1 MTDNQTHAK
10 ASRDTTAPNRLV
22 SVIIPIFNAEPY
34 LDQCLRSIR
43 HQTHASLQIIC
54 LNDGSTDRSL
64 EIMKRHAIEDNRV
77 LIVDKS
83 NEGYGATCNK
93 GIKLAEGEWIS
104 IIEPDDWVDQGMYE
118 RMLAY
123 ENGFDADCDIVK
135 TPYWRILDPDTPN
148 QRKIN
153 CSYRSRIKPK
163 HQPFTVEEAPHLLR
177 HHPSIWSALYRRTFL
192 SDNGI
197 AFHEIPGAGW
207 ADNPFLIDTLCKAKS
222 IVYLDE
228 PFYCYREDPPEKAG
242 AALRKDPELPM
253 RRWKDMHRSISEM
266 GLSSK
271 TVLEELYRRAF
282 TYLDEIEEAGVD
294 EEVLSPMKKDAFHA
308 MDPAVVLNSKV
319 ISPDRKRRFAEMLDL
334 PTPKSDSIRWA
345 LTMLGEFVYTLRNTG
360 LPHTLSMV
368 RKQLG

>member
-1 MTDNQTHAK
+1 MDDK
-10 ASRDTTAPNRLV
+10 ANAANPPDTPAPNRLV

-192 SDNGI
+192 SDNSI

-334 PTPKSDSIRWA
+334 PTPESDSIRWA

>member
-1 MTDNQTHAK
+1 MDDK
-10 ASRDTTAPNRLV
+10 ANAANPPDTPAPNRLV

-64 EIMKRHAIEDNRV
+64 ETMKRHAIEDNRV

-197 AFHEIPGAGW
+197 VFHEIPGAGW

-334 PTPKSDSIRWA
+334 PTPESDSIRWA

>member
-1 MTDNQTHAK
+1 MDDK
-10 ASRDTTAPNRLV
+10 ANATNPPDTPVSNRLV
-22 SVIIPIFNAEPY
+22 SVVVPIFNAEPY
-34 LDQCLRSIR
+34 LDQCLESIR
-43 HQTHASLQIIC
+43 RQFRTNLQIIC

-64 EIMKRHAIEDNRV
+64 AIMKRHAAEDNRI

-93 GIKLAEGEWIS
+93 GIKLAEGEWVS
-104 IIEPDDWVDQGMYE
+104 IIEPDDWIDQGMYE
-118 RMLAY
+118 RMLTF
-123 ENGFDADCDIVK
+123 ESGFDADCDIVK

-228 PFYCYREDPPEKAG
+228 PFYCYREDPPEKAE

-266 GLSSK
+266 GLRSG

-294 EEVLSPMKKDAFHA
+294 EEVLSLMKKDAFLA
-308 MDPAVVLNSKV
+308 MDPTVVLSSKV
-319 ISPDRKRRFAEMLDL
+319 ISPDRKRRFAEALDL
-334 PTPKSDSIRWA
+334 PAPEYDSIRWTLA
-345 LTMLGEFVYTLRNTG
+345 MLGEFAYTLRNTG
-360 LPHTLSMV
+360 LSHTLSMV
-368 RKQLG
+368 RKQLR